1 MNKLQIFHQ
10 PHRTHPDF
18 WDSVT
23 LSFYDYDEEK
33 NTYKSKI
40 VCELR
45 GQTFKRKELRDDL
58 PVLAEKLA
66 KLDFANRSLSKVARA
81 QSYFYIKYGDVS
93 ITTGSANEIQD
104 ILDLFG
110 FQTALDMFNEYLA
123 KFPE

>member
-23 LSFYDYDEEK
+23 LSFYDYDEDK

-40 VCELR
+40 VCEIR
-45 GQTFKRKELRDDL
+45 GQTFKRKELRNDL
-58 PVLAEKLA
+58 PAFAEKLE
-66 KLDFANRSLSKVARA
+66 KLDFANRKFTKIALE
-81 QSYFYIKYGDVS
+81 QSYYYIKYGDLA
-93 ITTGSANEIQD
+93 ITTSSVNEIKD

-110 FQTALDMFNEYLA
+110 FEEALGMFQEHF
-123 KFPE
+123 KQFSE